1 MQGLKTQ
8 LPLKH
13 IWAPPVSMNT
23 TQIPPDTPQTS
34 PKHPSDISRE
44 LKMSTDDNMRQQT
57 PPDILKQHLSVSE
70 GVWGC
75 LLASV
80 GVCGRLLTSWFSW
93 RCLGVSGGCLGGV
106 YGYLSGIHG
115 NLRCSDVFGGYLDSP
130 SLQYAAVALLWHSPE
145 RHTFVHQT
153 IPRHQN
159 IKMSIYKVDK
169 NHWVMWFFC
178 FFVPVRKI
186 L

>member
-1 MQGLKTQ
+1 MSASSF
-8 LPLKH
+8 H
-13 IWAPPVSMNT
+13 EYHS
-23 TQIPPDTPQTS
+23 DT
-34 PKHPSDISRE
+34 SRH
-44 LKMSTDDNMRQQT
+44 
-57 PPDILKQHLSVSE
+57 PPDIPQTPLRHLQGTQDVNRRQNAPTDTSRHTQTAPVSVR
-70 GVWGC
+70 GC
-75 LLASV
+75 LGVSV
-80 GVCGRLLTSWFSW
+80 GICGRLLTSWFSW

-178 FFVPVRKI
+178 IFCARQKNIKKHSCTWSPCI
-186 L
+186 